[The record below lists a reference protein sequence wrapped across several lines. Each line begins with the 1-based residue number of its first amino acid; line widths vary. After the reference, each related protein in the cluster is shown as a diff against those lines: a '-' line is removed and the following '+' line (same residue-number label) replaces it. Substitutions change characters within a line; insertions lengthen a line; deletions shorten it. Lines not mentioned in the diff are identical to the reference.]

1 MEDFEWNAEV
11 KWDPDIP
18 ADYELVMSIP
28 EVVGDEEH
36 AVAGLSIYARVTN
49 GRFPSTLSM
58 ETAIREAR
66 SSLGQGEQRFRDIE
80 DVWNIYSAGKFY
92 QQLMRDGMH
101 PVYFG
106 NRLRLGDEGV
116 LLRWTV
122 GPDQFRAIMGDLTV
136 MDLTGEE
143 LLNLER

>member
-1 MEDFEWNAEV
+1 
-11 KWDPDIP
+11 
-18 ADYELVMSIP
+18 
-28 EVVGDEEH
+28 
-36 AVAGLSIYARVTN
+36 
-49 GRFPSTLSM
+49 M